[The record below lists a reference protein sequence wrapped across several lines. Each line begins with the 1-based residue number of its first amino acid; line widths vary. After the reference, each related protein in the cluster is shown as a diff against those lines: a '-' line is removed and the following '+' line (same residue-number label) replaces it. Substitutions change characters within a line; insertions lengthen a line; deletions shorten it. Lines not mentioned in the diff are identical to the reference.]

1 MLAHTLLS
9 IPVLIS
15 RTTSWLGV
23 VVFVRSRGVDKVV
36 FSAIYITKREE
47 GDEMT
52 DNLQEMDEI
61 NRRYV
66 ELARRHG
73 LNPVWLREI
82 IDLRNRGFNYSQIA
96 ERTGIS
102 RETVANYSQRL
113 MSLDRRDY
121 WLLIVGAGLIIAGVG
136 IVWYFLGRNGSSTP
150 PSAPPTPTSGG
161 TSRTQ

>member
-52 DNLQEMDEI
+52 DKLQQMDEI

-96 ERTGIS
+96 KRTGIS

-136 IVWYFLGRNGSSTP
+136 IVWYFLGRNGFSTP
-150 PSAPPTPTSGG
+150 PSSPPTPKSGG

>member
-1 MLAHTLLS
+1 
-9 IPVLIS
+9 
-15 RTTSWLGV
+15 
-23 VVFVRSRGVDKVV
+23 
-36 FSAIYITKREE
+36 
-47 GDEMT
+47 MT

-136 IVWYFLGRNGSSTP
+136 IVWYFLGRRGSSTP
-150 PSAPPTPTSGG
+150 PSSPPTPKSAG

>member
-1 MLAHTLLS
+1 M
-9 IPVLIS
+9 
-15 RTTSWLGV
+15 

-96 ERTGIS
+96 KRTGIS

-150 PSAPPTPTSGG
+150 PSSPPTPTSGG

>member
-15 RTTSWLGV
+15 RTTSLLGV
-23 VVFVRSRGVDKVV
+23 VLFVQSRGVDKVV

-52 DNLQEMDEI
+52 NNLQQMDEI

-96 ERTGIS
+96 KRTGIS

-121 WLLIVGAGLIIAGVG
+121 WLLIVGAGLIIVGVS
-136 IVWYFLGRNGSSTP
+136 IVWYFLGRNGFPTP
-150 PSAPPTPTSGG
+150 PSSPPTPNSGG